1 MEEESGILTVE
12 VGLVKT
18 DPEVINKLFER
29 LKAETPDDC
38 RNPYLDIKQVKTLM
52 RYNMWTVDQFVD
64 VTGMNVSTITN
75 LSRPTFIGNK
85 MGVKLDTCYPFPD
98 SDGRGPKF
106 IVRNEKSEKY
116 IKL

>member
-1 MEEESGILTVE
+1 MEEESGILNVE

-29 LKAETPDDC
+29 LKVEKGSDC
-38 RNPYLDIKQVKTLM
+38 MNPYTDIKQVKTLM
-52 RYNMWTVDQFVD
+52 RHNMWTVDQFID
-64 VTGMNVSTITN
+64 VSGLNVSTITN
-75 LSRPTFIGNK
+75 LARPTFIGNK
-85 MGVKLDTCYPFPD
+85 MGVKLDTCYPYPD

-106 IVRNEKSEKY
+106 IVRNEKSEHY